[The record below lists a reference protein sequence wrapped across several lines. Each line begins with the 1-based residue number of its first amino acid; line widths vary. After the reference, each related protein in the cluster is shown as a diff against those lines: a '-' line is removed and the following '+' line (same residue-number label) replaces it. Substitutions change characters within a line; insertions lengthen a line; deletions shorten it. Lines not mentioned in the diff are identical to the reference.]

1 MAIQFNGV
9 DQGYQTTGMIDN
21 IPSGPF
27 TALLFVRPAV
37 MPNDVEQRFLWG
49 EASGASTS
57 FNVADGS
64 EGITSEYRYFLR
76 PDGTSGPSH
85 FVNTPAPYD
94 VGSWMLFSASRAPNG
109 TARAGWIPVEANP
122 VFNSATDSTDRNEI
136 VQLGAA
142 FSIAYRSSNNSSW
155 TETEMAEVAIVTGQ
169 LSEAELIDI
178 ATGQTPVST
187 LANRI
192 FHLEMASADAVITDS
207 VAGVSFNI
215 VGSPT
220 TVDGP
225 AFPAT
230 DNFQITAS
238 INAPDISGLKYAIVS
253 GSTPNTGQ
261 VIAQGSDGVTSG
273 GSITIQFETEL
284 VTAGQTVFLVLT
296 DSDGTTTGLDLQRGA
311 MAPVTVQA
319 I

>member
-1 MAIQFNGV
+1 MAIEFNGV
-9 DQGYQTTGMIDN
+9 DQGYQTTGMID

-27 TALLFVRPAV
+27 TALFFARPAV
-37 MPNDVEQRFLWG
+37 MPNDVENRFVWG
-49 EASGASTS
+49 QAPAASTS
-57 FNVADGS
+57 FLMQDNGDGV
-64 EGITSEYRYFLR
+64 TSEYGYFIR
-76 PDGTSGPSH
+76 DDGAAGGQLIE
-85 FVNTPAPYD
+85 TPAPYD
-94 VGSWMLFSASRAPNG
+94 VGSWSLFSASRGSND
-109 TARAGWIPVEANP
+109 TARAGWTPVEANP
-122 VFNSATDSTDRNEI
+122 VFNSATISRTQNDI
-136 VQLGAA
+136 VELGGALA
-142 FSIAYRSSNNSSW
+142 IAHRSSNNSGW
-155 TETEMAEVAIVTGQ
+155 AEIEMAEVAIVTGQ

-178 ATGQTPVST
+178 ATGVQPVST

-192 FHLEMASADAVITDS
+192 FYLEMASADAVITDS
-207 VAGVSFNI
+207 VAGVSFDI

-225 AFPAT
+225 TFPAA

-253 GSTPNTGQ
+253 GATPNTGE

-273 GSITIQFETEL
+273 GSITIQFESEL
-284 VTAGQTVFLVLT
+284 VTAGETVFLVLT